1 METSPVLSI
10 WMRTGV
16 TPSTA
21 ATRPRSMAGA
31 DGREDIAAA
40 LRVGNDGLIDKD
52 LEEETV
58 DVGVGPGGG

>member
-1 METSPVLSI
+1 
-10 WMRTGV
+10 MRTGV

>member
-1 METSPVLSI
+1 MDAHGRHAI
-10 WMRTGV
+10 DGCHQ
-16 TPSTA
+16 A
-21 ATRPRSMAGA
+21 ALDGGGA

>member
-1 METSPVLSI
+1 
-10 WMRTGV
+10 
-16 TPSTA
+16 
-21 ATRPRSMAGA
+21 MAGA